1 MDLSPSE
8 ASSPF
13 VHNQADQSK
22 DLKYLPITSD
32 GFIDYL
38 TPKRQFYQSE
48 PSKVS
53 AQKAGRVRRRK
64 KIETDR
70 KYRMKK
76 KVKFEDLTT
85 ENGILKTEFNWL
97 TEEIRQLK
105 EDITRLHPDRK
116 FPAQD
121 LKKLESDFSQSTS
134 QQHDNRSVSVQ
145 FSGFQMSHG
154 VQDLQKISSIN
165 EGVAVNEYLTKNKES
180 SLSVIW
186 NDSIS
191 ITQLLTKIDADDKSN
206 VHFSDFPGLSEEE
219 CLAVEGSSLPR
230 SLCATSQRLWEAYG
244 DITAMSKFN
253 ANVSRIVYILFCATI
268 KEMDDLQLEQVTEN
282 KILKWRDAIK
292 DALRIGFLVDFAM
305 EHLKKIACAYVGLVL
320 QRKLECMAVSI
331 SKLEADLKNKREEH
345 AKVREQA
352 KLYKDSLEEFSSK
365 SVSSG
370 LFP

>member
-165 EGVAVNEYLTKNKES
+165 E
-180 SLSVIW
+180 
-186 NDSIS
+186 
-191 ITQLLTKIDADDKSN
+191 
-206 VHFSDFPGLSEEE
+206 DFPGLSEEE